1 MKNKS
6 YSESETDL
14 LTASTD
20 TLATKKD
27 FPMEVR
33 HDARRFA
40 KFVWNEESDEI
51 LGRTETNWARLMF
64 FYFCFM
70 SCLAAYAAVAFSI
83 YLEVTVDILQV
94 DHYVRETPT
103 YHNCISSA
111 YCDTCYRSVVCPSVV
126 CMLTNPQRLY
136 HLLVLQRIPADAE
149 ADVVCHYC
157 V

>member
-33 HDARRFA
+33 HDFRRIS
-40 KFVWNEESDEI
+40 KFIWNEGNDEI
-51 LGRTETNWARLMF
+51 MGRTDTNWARLTF

-70 SCLAAYAAVAFSI
+70 CGLAAYTAVGLSL
-83 YLEVTVDILQV
+83 YLEVS
-94 DHYVRETPT
+94 YVTSE
-103 YHNCISSA
+103 YK
-111 YCDTCYRSVVCPSVV
+111 
-126 CMLTNPQRLY
+126 
-136 HLLVLQRIPADAE
+136 E
-149 ADVVCHYC
+149 
-157 V
+157 

>member
-14 LTASTD
+14 LTSSTD

-40 KFVWNEESDEI
+40 KFIWHPEKEEI
-51 LGRTETNWARLMF
+51 MGRTETNWARLMF

-70 SCLAAYAAVAFSI
+70 GGLGAYAAIAFSI
-83 YLEVTVDILQV
+83 YLEVI
-94 DHYVRETPT
+94 P
-103 YHNCISSA
+103 
-111 YCDTCYRSVVCPSVV
+111 
-126 CMLTNPQRLY
+126 RLIGP
-136 HLLVLQRIPADAE
+136 V
-149 ADVVCHYC
+149 
-157 V
+157 